1 MVLKDEWKRACQER
15 IIFEYEVTAQKT
27 KIADLEAD
35 RDRDIR
41 RSSRIVRR
49 EVVDSYWEIPIY
61 LEKRW
66 ANKRKE
72 VAAEIQLHEVIA
84 NIDLLNEIKD
94 GGLVVE
100 DELA

>member
-15 IIFEYEVTAQKT
+15 IIFEYEVTTQKT

-41 RSSRIVRR
+41 RSSCIVRR

-72 VAAEIQLHEVIA
+72 VAAKIQLHEVIA

-94 GGLVVE
+94 GGVGRGR
-100 DELA
+100 